1 MLLNIG
7 DKLADRYIIEEKI
20 GQGGMSYVYKASDTK
35 LGRVVAVKVL
45 KSEFSADEEF
55 IKKFKNEAKS
65 AAKLSHPNIVTA
77 YDTADEGNLHYII
90 MELVE
95 GITLK
100 NYIARKGKLSNKETL
115 GIAIQ
120 AAEGIEEAH
129 KKGIIHRDI
138 KPQNII
144 ISRDGK
150 VKVADF
156 GIAKAVSGETVN
168 PAVIGSVHYISPEQ
182 AKTGIADM
190 RSDLYSLGI
199 TMYEMITGK
208 VPFSGDNT
216 VNVVMA
222 HIQEAIVPPKV
233 YSKDIY
239 PALNDIILKAT
250 KKNPD
255 ERYQTAGDL
264 ILDLKRC
271 GREPDGHFVR
281 MYASVD
287 SKKTTKEDNTEEKAF
302 EHLKST
308 DVKSDTESSYQA
320 FNTDNE
326 ADKDIERD
334 FVSNHINR
342 NNLKQKKADT
352 EQDQIKKLIRSGL
365 ILAVAVLLLV
375 FVFSIINISGLFRSF
390 SNDETAKSTLAEETS
405 TTEETEESNY
415 NITIYAEDIMPNLI
429 GLTVDAAKEK
439 TADLDIII
447 NDKLTDYSDVYYE
460 GLIIDQSIKP
470 DESVLPGAEVV
481 VTVSL
486 GTKINYALKSIK
498 NKTVDEAVQ
507 LLTDAGV
514 VVSSE
519 MERAF
524 SEEVPRDRVI
534 GWQPEGSAIGSASVK
549 EGSVVRLI
557 VSAGSQNELVIMP
570 NLLGMDQ
577 EAAKAMLSDS
587 GLQLGEITEV
597 PSASTPKGYVTG
609 QSVPENVELQYGT
622 KIDIVVSSAL
632 DPNAQP
638 APQLNST
645 QETASNQD
653 NSTGYY
659 YGSIDTVCTVGH
671 AQGPDSASKQV
682 MVGIRLKQRT
692 ADGSFEYTVLEEP
705 KPVAFG
711 SKIPVSFRNIKGI
724 EFVEKGDIQ
733 VYNAETNEVYNTYT
747 IDFKAKGG
755 L

>member
-20 GQGGMSYVYKASDTK
+20 GQGGMSYVYKAIDSK

-182 AKTGIADM
+182 AKSGTADM

-199 TMYEMITGK
+199 TMYEMITGR
-208 VPFSGDNT
+208 VPFAGDNT

-222 HIQEAIVPPKV
+222 HISEAIVPPQV
-233 YSKDIY
+233 YAKDIY

-281 MYASVD
+281 MYASAE
-287 SKKTTKEDNTEEKAF
+287 SKKAIKENENDEEEVKEIERNFVSSHNDRNTTNNQSN
-302 EHLKST
+302 KST
-308 DVKSDTESSYQA
+308 E
-320 FNTDNE
+320 
-326 ADKDIERD
+326 
-334 FVSNHINR
+334 
-342 NNLKQKKADT
+342 T
-352 EQDQIKKLIRSGL
+352 EQDQIKKLIKSGL
-365 ILAVAVLLLV
+365 VLAVAVLLLV
-375 FVFSIINISGLFRSF
+375 LVFSIINISGLFRSF
-390 SNDETAKSTLAEETS
+390 SNEETGKSTVIEETS
-405 TTEETEESNY
+405 TTVQTDESNY

-429 GLTVDAAKEK
+429 GLTVDAAKAK

-447 NDKLTDYSDVYYE
+447 NDSLTDYSDVYYE

-470 DESVLPGAEVV
+470 DEGVLPGAEVV

-486 GTKINYALKSIK
+486 GTKINYALKAIK
-498 NKTVDEAVQ
+498 GKPLDEAVQ
-507 LLTDAGV
+507 ILSNAGI
-514 VVSSE
+514 VVSNE
-519 MERAF
+519 TEHAF
-524 SEEVPRDRVI
+524 SEEIPRDRII
-534 GWQPEGSAIGSASVK
+534 GWQPEEDGTSSSNIK
-549 EGSVVRLI
+549 EGSVIKLI
-557 VSAGSQNELVIMP
+557 LSSGSQSDLIIMP
-570 NLLGMDQ
+570 NLRGMDL
-577 EAAKAMLSDS
+577 EAAKVMLSDS
-587 GLQLGEITEV
+587 GLQVGEITEM
-597 PSASTPKGYVTG
+597 PSPNTPKGYVID
-609 QSVPENVELQYGT
+609 QSVHENAELAYGT
-622 KIDIVVSSAL
+622 KIDLVISSELNPDAQITLPFNNQETSQAL
-632 DPNAQP
+632 D
-638 APQLNST
+638 SY
-645 QETASNQD
+645 
-653 NSTGYY
+653 TGYY
-659 YGSIDTVCTVGH
+659 YGNIDTVCTVGH

-682 MVGIRLKQRT
+682 MVAIRLKQRT

-724 EFVEKGDIQ
+724 EFVDKGDIQ